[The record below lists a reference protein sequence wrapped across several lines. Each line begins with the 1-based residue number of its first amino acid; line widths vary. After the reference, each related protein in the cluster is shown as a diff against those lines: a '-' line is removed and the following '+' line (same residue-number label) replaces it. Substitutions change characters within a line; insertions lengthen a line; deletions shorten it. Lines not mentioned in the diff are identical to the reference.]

1 MKNSN
6 AGCLA
11 ALFLWMVGR
20 SLEKQ
25 AEAAQ
30 KQPTPETGVTKPW
43 KIPPANPSSNPP
55 AARPNIRDDGF
66 DEGDVRHHYDY

>member
-6 AGCLA
+6 PGCLA
-11 ALFLWMVGR
+11 ALFLWLVGR

-30 KQPTPETGVTKPW
+30 KQPAPETGLTKPW
-43 KIPPANPSSNPP
+43 KIPPET
-55 AARPNIRDDGF
+55 RPNNKDDGY
-66 DEGDVRHHYDY
+66 DEGDIRHHYDY

>member
-6 AGCLA
+6 PGCLA

-25 AEAAQ
+25 AETAQ
-30 KQPTPETGVTKPW
+30 KQPAPETGLTKPW
-43 KIPPANPSSNPP
+43 KIPPGPEINVK
-55 AARPNIRDDGF
+55 DDGF
-66 DEGDVRHHYDY
+66 DEGDIRHHYDY